1 MSTINKVILLGN
13 VGNVEV
19 KTFDGGGKIVNINL
33 ATSESYKKGDEYVDK
48 TEWHRCVFS
57 MPSIIERAEKINKG
71 DKIYVEGTIQTKT
84 WTSKEGENKES
95 KDIFCVSLK
104 VMSRK
109 DKNASTEQNSS
120 PAPAPAPA
128 SSQALDDLF

>member
-19 KTFDGGGKIVNINL
+19 KTFDNGGKIVNINL

-57 MPSIIERAEKINKG
+57 IPGITERAEKINKG
-71 DKIYVEGTIQTKT
+71 DKIYVEGIIQTRA

-95 KDIFCVSLK
+95 KEIFCLSLK

-109 DKNASTEQNSS
+109 DKNNDTGQENQS
-120 PAPAPAPA
+120 PKPL
-128 SSQALDDLF
+128 SEEIEDLF